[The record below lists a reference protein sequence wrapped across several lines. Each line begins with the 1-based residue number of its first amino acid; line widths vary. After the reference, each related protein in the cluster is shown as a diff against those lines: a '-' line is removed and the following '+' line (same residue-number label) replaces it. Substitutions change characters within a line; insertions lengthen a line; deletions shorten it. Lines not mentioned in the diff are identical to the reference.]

1 MISNELLIKMYENAV
16 RDQSILLES
25 VREEMIKRGLF
36 TQQSN

>member
-36 TQQSN
+36 TKQSN